1 VRFDQKET
9 VLPVFFGANNMLT
22 SGNPG
27 GPFMAK
33 APVRSRKSASGR
45 PATSPRPPARRPA
58 KARKAKGIEQL
69 PPEDLAR
76 LRINVTTLGDLLL
89 TAADRHPDSLALV
102 FPDRTLTYAQLAA
115 GALRRARALQALG
128 VRPRDHVGV
137 LMHTC
142 AEFVET
148 FFAIAFCGGV
158 VVPINARYK
167 SGELAYVIENGDV
180 VTVVTTDAVAD
191 SVNFVERLNGAF
203 KGLSR
208 NRNPRRLKV
217 AGAPKL
223 RNIVLLGKSKATGYL
238 TEAEFDAAAKS
249 GNDLDVH
256 RARLRVRVRDTA
268 LMLYTSGTTA
278 NPKGCLI
285 THEAMV
291 RNSIALGRHRYR
303 LTHDDRM
310 WSPLPMFHIAAV
322 LPMLAIFDVGGTYL
336 TMGYFDA
343 GVALRM
349 LEKYQVTAL
358 YPSFVTIMQGLVYHP
373 TFDDADLSRVRLM
386 NSNFAVQPPGVAE
399 PIMAAMPQALQ
410 VGSFGMTEAA
420 GTVCTGGWD
429 EAEARRISRLGRPL
443 PGLEVRIVNP
453 ETGSDVRNGMRGEV
467 LVRGYSLFEGY
478 YKDAEKSAQALDVDG
493 WFHTGDIGSLDDD
506 GTIMFHGRIKDMLKV
521 GGENV
526 AAAEIEG
533 LLGRHPAVKLAQVVG
548 IPDAKYVEVPAAF
561 VELKPG
567 SKASDKELIEFCRR
581 EISSFKVPRQVRFV
595 DEWPMSSSKI
605 QKFRLR
611 DALVRELGL
620 D

>member
-1 VRFDQKET
+1 MPTAV
-9 VLPVFFGANNMLT
+9 
-22 SGNPG
+22 
-27 GPFMAK
+27 
-33 APVRSRKSASGR
+33 APRRKPSKR
-45 PATSPRPPARRPA
+45 PTPAPA
-58 KARKAKGIEQL
+58 KASSRGSTKARAKSSPGIVPL

-76 LRINVTTLGDLLL
+76 MRIQVTTIGDLLL
-89 TAADRHPDSLALV
+89 TAADRHPESLALV
-102 FPDRTLTYAQLAA
+102 FPDRALTYRELADN
-115 GALRRARALQALG
+115 ALRRARALQALG
-128 VRPRDHVGV
+128 VRPREHVGV

-148 FFAIAFCGGV
+148 FFAVAFCGAV
-158 VVPINARYK
+158 IVPINARYK
-167 SGELAYVIENGDV
+167 SNELAYVIENGDL

-191 SVNFVERLNGAF
+191 SVDFVERLNGAL
-203 KGLSR
+203 KDLPRSR
-208 NRNPRRLKV
+208 DSHALKV
-217 AGAPKL
+217 AGAPRL
-223 RNIVLLGKSKATGYL
+223 RNIVLLGKTKSPGYVS
-238 TEAEFDAAAKS
+238 EADFEQAALGADEAS
-249 GNDLDVH
+249 VH
-256 RARLRVRVRDTA
+256 RARLRVRVRDVG

-303 LTHDDRM
+303 LTQDDRM

-322 LPMLAIFDVGGTYL
+322 LPMLAIFDVGGTYC

-343 GVALRM
+343 GVALQM
-349 LEKYQVTAL
+349 LEKYRVTAM

-373 TFDDADLSRVRLM
+373 SFGDVDLSRVKLM

-399 PIMAAMPQALQ
+399 PIMVAMPQALQ

-429 EAEARRISRLGRPL
+429 EAEARRITRLGRPL
-443 PGLEVRIVNP
+443 PGLEVRVVNP
-453 ETGSDVRNGMRGEV
+453 ETGHDLKNGLRGEV

-478 YKDAEKSAQALDVDG
+478 YKDAEKSAQALDADG

-567 SKASDKELIEFCRR
+567 SKAGEKELIEFCRK
-581 EISSFKVPRQVRFV
+581 EISSFKVPRHVRFV
-595 DEWPMSSSKI
+595 TEWPMSSSKI

-611 DALVRELGL
+611 EALVAELGL
-620 D
+620 A

>member
-1 VRFDQKET
+1 
-9 VLPVFFGANNMLT
+9 
-22 SGNPG
+22 
-27 GPFMAK
+27 MAK
-33 APVRSRKSASGR
+33 APARSGNPVSRGPK
-45 PATSPRPPARRPA
+45 PAAA
-58 KARKAKGIEQL
+58 KAKRPTKARSKPQGIAPL
-69 PPEDLAR
+69 PPENLA
-76 LRINVTTLGDLLL
+76 LARINVTTIGDLLL
-89 TAADRHPDSLALV
+89 TAADRYPDSLALV
-102 FPDRTLTYAQLAA
+102 FPDRALTYRQLVD

-128 VRPRDHVGV
+128 VRPRDHVGL

-158 VVPINARYK
+158 IVPINARYK
-167 SGELAYVIENGDV
+167 SNELAYVIENGDI

-203 KGLSR
+203 KDLARSR
-208 NRNPRRLKV
+208 DPRKLKV

-223 RNIVLLGKSKATGYL
+223 RNIVLLGKTRAKGYL
-238 TEAEFDAAAKS
+238 TEADFDAAAKA
-249 GNDLDVH
+249 GNEMDVH
-256 RARLRVRVRDTA
+256 RARLRVRVRDVG

-343 GVALRM
+343 GVALKM
-349 LEKYQVTAL
+349 LEKYKVTAL

-373 TFDDADLSRVRLM
+373 TFHDTDLSRVKLM

-429 EAEARRISRLGRPL
+429 ETEARRITRLGKPL

-453 ETGSDVRNGMRGEV
+453 ETGHDLINGMRGEV
-467 LVRGYSLFEGY
+467 FVRGYSLFEGY
-478 YKDAEKSAQALDVDG
+478 YKDAEKSAQALDADG

-567 SKASDKELIEFCRR
+567 IKASAKELIDFCRK
-581 EISSFKVPRQVRFV
+581 EISSFKVPREVRFV
-595 DEWPMSSSKI
+595 TEWPMSSSKI

-611 DALVRELGL
+611 DALVEELGL
-620 D
+620 G

>member
-1 VRFDQKET
+1 MPTAV
-9 VLPVFFGANNMLT
+9 A
-22 SGNPG
+22 
-27 GPFMAK
+27 
-33 APVRSRKSASGR
+33 RSRKSSKR
-45 PATSPRPPARRPA
+45 PVSPSKPAAP
-58 KARKAKGIEQL
+58 KARKSRATPAGLAPL

-76 LRINVTTLGDLLL
+76 MRIQVTTIGDLLL
-89 TAADRHPDSLALV
+89 TAADRHPESLALA
-102 FPDRTLTYAQLAA
+102 FPDRTLTYRELADN
-115 GALRRARALQALG
+115 ALRRARALQALG
-128 VRPRDHVGV
+128 VRPREHVGV

-148 FFAIAFCGGV
+148 FFAIAFCGAV
-158 VVPINARYK
+158 IVPINARYK
-167 SGELAYVIENGDV
+167 SSELAYVIENGDL
-180 VTVVTTDAVAD
+180 VTVITTDAVAD
-191 SVNFVERLNGAF
+191 SVNFVERLNGAL
-203 KGLSR
+203 KDLPRSR
-208 NRNPRRLKV
+208 NARELKL

-223 RNIVLLGKSKATGYL
+223 RNVVLLGKTRAGGYL
-238 TEAEFDAAAKS
+238 GEAEFEQAARDVEES
-249 GNDLDVH
+249 EVH
-256 RARLRVRVRDTA
+256 RARLRVRVRDVG

-322 LPMLAIFDVGGTYL
+322 LPMLAIFDVGGTYC

-343 GVALRM
+343 GVALQM
-349 LEKYQVTAL
+349 LEKYRVTAM

-373 TFDDADLSRVRLM
+373 SFADVDLSRVKLM

-429 EAEARRISRLGRPL
+429 EAEARRITRLGRPL

-453 ETGSDVRNGMRGEV
+453 ETGHDLKNGFRGEV

-478 YKDAEKSAQALDVDG
+478 YKDAEKSAQALDADG

-567 SKASDKELIEFCRR
+567 AKAGEKELIEFCRK
-581 EISSFKVPRQVRFV
+581 EISSFKVPRHVRFV
-595 DEWPMSSSKI
+595 TEWPMSSSKI

-611 DALVRELGL
+611 QALVAELGL
-620 D
+620 T

>member
-1 VRFDQKET
+1 
-9 VLPVFFGANNMLT
+9 
-22 SGNPG
+22 
-27 GPFMAK
+27 MAK
-33 APVRSRKSASGR
+33 APPRARKTVTGRAASTRSRSRVA
-45 PATSPRPPARRPA
+45 PARRPSPA
-58 KARKAKGIEQL
+58 ATKARSKVAAIALL

-76 LRINVTTLGDLLL
+76 ARISVTTIGDLLL
-89 TAADRHPDSLALV
+89 TAADRYPDSLALA
-102 FPDRTLTYAQLAA
+102 FPERTLTYRQLAD
-115 GALRRARALQALG
+115 GALRRARALQSLG
-128 VRPRDHVGV
+128 VKPRDHVGV

-148 FFAIAFCGGV
+148 FFAIALCGGV

-167 SGELAYVIENGDV
+167 SGELAYVIENGDL

-203 KGLSR
+203 KDLPR
-208 NRNPRRLKV
+208 NRKPRQLKV

-223 RNIVLLGKSKATGYL
+223 RNVVLLGKTRAPGYL
-238 TEAEFDAAAKS
+238 SEKEFDAAARS
-249 GNDLDVH
+249 GSELDVH
-256 RARLRVRVRDTA
+256 RARLRVRVRDTG

-303 LTHDDRM
+303 LTHEDRM

-343 GVALRM
+343 GVALKM
-349 LEKYQVTAL
+349 IEKYKVTAL

-373 TFDDADLSRVRLM
+373 TFPDTDLSRVKLM

-399 PIMAAMPQALQ
+399 PIMAAMPRALQ

-429 EAEARRISRLGRPL
+429 ETEARRITRLGRPL

-453 ETGSDVRNGMRGEV
+453 ETGADARNGLRGEV
-467 LVRGYSLFEGY
+467 FVRGYSLFEGY
-478 YKDAEKSAQALDVDG
+478 YKDAEKTAQALDADG

-567 SKASDKELIEFCRR
+567 IKAGEKELIDFCRK
-581 EISSFKVPRQVRFV
+581 EISGFKVPRHVRFV
-595 DEWPMSSSKI
+595 TEWPMSSSKI

-611 DALVRELGL
+611 DALVAELGL
-620 D
+620 A

>member
-1 VRFDQKET
+1 M
-9 VLPVFFGANNMLT
+9 P
-22 SGNPG
+22 
-27 GPFMAK
+27 K
-33 APVRSRKSASGR
+33 APVRNRK
-45 PATSPRPPARRPA
+45 PARVRKPA
-58 KARKAKGIEQL
+58 PVAKTKRSSRTRAPASVIELL

-76 LRINVTTLGDLLL
+76 ARINVTTIGDLLL
-89 TAADRHPDSLALV
+89 TAADRHPDALALV
-102 FPDRTLTYAQLAA
+102 FPDREITYRQLAE
-115 GALRRARALQALG
+115 GALRRARALRALG

-158 VVPINARYK
+158 IVPINARYK
-167 SGELAYVIENGDV
+167 ASELAYVIENGDL

-191 SVNFVERLNGAF
+191 SVNFVERLNGAL
-203 KGLSR
+203 KDLHR
-208 NRNPRRLKV
+208 NKQPATLKV
-217 AGAPKL
+217 AAAPKL
-223 RNIVLLGKSKATGYL
+223 RNIVLLGKTKAPGFVS
-238 TEAEFDAAAKS
+238 EKEFDAAAKAC
-249 GNDLDVH
+249 DEMQVH
-256 RARLRVRVRDTA
+256 QARLRVRVRDIG

-303 LTHDDRM
+303 LTQADRM

-343 GVALRM
+343 GVALKM
-349 LEKYQVTAL
+349 LERYRVTAL

-373 TFDDADLSRVRLM
+373 TFQGTDLSSVKLM

-429 EAEARRISRLGRPL
+429 EVEARRITRLGKPL
-443 PGLEVRIVNP
+443 PGLDVRIVNP
-453 ETGSDVRNGMRGEV
+453 ETGADLKNGLRGEV

-478 YKDAEKSAQALDVDG
+478 FKDAEKTAQALDAEG

-506 GTIMFHGRIKDMLKV
+506 GTIMFHGRFKDMLKV

-567 SKASDKELIEFCRR
+567 VKASDKELIDFCRK
-581 EISSFKVPRQVRFV
+581 EISSFKVPRHVRFV

-611 DALVRELGL
+611 DALVKELGL
-620 D
+620 G

>member
-1 VRFDQKET
+1 
-9 VLPVFFGANNMLT
+9 
-22 SGNPG
+22 
-27 GPFMAK
+27 MAK
-33 APVRSRKSASGR
+33 APVRKRKSAATARSAAPSPL
-45 PATSPRPPARRPA
+45 PAKRPA
-58 KARKAKGIEQL
+58 KVRKAAKAIQLL

-89 TAADRHPDSLALV
+89 TAADRHPNSLALV
-102 FPDRTLTYAQLAA
+102 FPDRTLTYAQLAS
-115 GALRRARALQALG
+115 GALRRARALQEIG
-128 VRPRDHVGV
+128 VQPRDHVGV

-148 FFAIAFCGGV
+148 FFAIALCGGV

-167 SGELAYVIENGDV
+167 SGELAYVIENGDL
-180 VTVVTTDAVAD
+180 VTVITTDAVAD

-203 KGLSR
+203 KDLTR
-208 NRNPRRLKV
+208 NRNPRKLKV

-223 RNIVLLGKSKATGYL
+223 RNIVLLGKTKANGYL
-238 TEAEFDAAAKS
+238 TEADFDAAAKS
-249 GNDLDVH
+249 GNDSDVH

-322 LPMLAIFDVGGTYL
+322 LPMIAIFDVGGTYL

-343 GVALRM
+343 GIALQM
-349 LEKYQVTAL
+349 LEKYKVTAL

-373 TFDDADLSRVRLM
+373 TFDKTDLSRVRLM

-429 EAEARRISRLGRPL
+429 ETEARRISRLGRPL

-453 ETGSDVRNGMRGEV
+453 ETGHDMRNGMRGEV
-467 LVRGYSLFEGY
+467 FVRGYSLFEGY
-478 YKDAEKSAQALDVDG
+478 YKDAEKSAQALDGDG

-567 SKASDKELIEFCRR
+567 IKASDKELIDFCRK
-581 EISSFKVPRQVRFV
+581 EISSFKVPRQIRFV
-595 DEWPMSSSKI
+595 NEWPMSSSKI

-611 DALVRELGL
+611 DALVQELGL
-620 D
+620 G